1 MQLAE
6 SCRRRCN
13 LFTLW
18 EYPNG
23 APEYVRVNIESWRRH
38 AHGRCL
44 GTQKHSEKSKFF
56 ACQTMSNLSASQ
68 RFALILPEL
77 GREYFIVWLVWRIM
91 AYYQDLVEIRRCVPS
106 VCFPW
111 VCVCA
116 CVNVNDRCARCRAH
130 FSQWEEHQAI
140 YTRSSGGALSWLC
153 ANFEISC
160 WWKVYEH
167 NTEIIGDSHVRN
179 TSRFHTKPRDPML
192 CPGGPGGPGAAEVF
206 LRRLVWS
213 GLSWL
218 VAVVHMGHMSLDVP
232 RSAMQWSITMVASTW
247 TQTSWY

>member
-1 MQLAE
+1 MP
-6 SCRRRCN
+6 
-13 LFTLW
+13 W
-18 EYPNG
+18 
-23 APEYVRVNIESWRRH
+23 
-38 AHGRCL
+38 
-44 GTQKHSEKSKFF
+44 HSEALRKVKVFCLSNYVKLISF
-56 ACQTMSNLSASQ
+56 AEVCTDTSWTWKGIFYSMAC
-68 RFALILPEL
+68 
-77 GREYFIVWLVWRIM
+77 M
-91 AYYQDLVEIRRCVPS
+91 AYHGILSRLGGDQKMCAKCVLS
-106 VCFPW
+106 LGVC

-192 CPGGPGGPGAAEVF
+192 CPGGPGAAEVF